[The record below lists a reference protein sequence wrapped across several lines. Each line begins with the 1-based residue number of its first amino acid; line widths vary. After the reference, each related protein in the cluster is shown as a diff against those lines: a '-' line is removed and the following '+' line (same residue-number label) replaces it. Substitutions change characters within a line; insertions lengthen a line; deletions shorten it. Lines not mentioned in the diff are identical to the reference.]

1 MPRAVADAPNL
12 SHNAALIWKVLCSG
26 EVRFKQDTEFH
37 EFAVKTG
44 MTEADLGPASE
55 ELIVRKMAEFVAE
68 DDDFVLRATEPA
80 KAALAGAEAD
90 DYTERLTAAF
100 KEACGEPNDALT
112 SFQRALSEMSAGDAT
127 EAVRKIKQ
135 AVFPFWSD
143 EIRINANA
151 IVRSALFS
159 ATRTSA
165 ERQRFEVETPVAAL
179 EGTELFYT
187 GFSLNQLDADVFEAA
202 LHLCRRSPVGDSVEI
217 SPYEFLR
224 TIGVAD
230 TPTSRVAVEASLSRM
245 VGGKIRVKRG
255 KGRLEA
261 TLIRLFEKNEANN
274 KYRIELQPEIA
285 RIFETDTRS
294 MAPSRLLAAVRD
306 SPLASWL
313 ARFFLSHLDPFPIK
327 YKKLQLICGSAEK
340 NPRKFRMR
348 AKTAMQKIERAHDR
362 LTAKDE
368 DYRDAAGGQKWLHLE
383 DDGKLAVATP
393 KSTAKHRR
401 AVELKAKKTTA

>member
-1 MPRAVADAPNL
+1 M
-12 SHNAALIWKVLCSG
+12 KVFRNKPAKHAS
-26 EVRFKQDTEFH
+26 
-37 EFAVKTG
+37 
-44 MTEADLGPASE
+44 EADNQESPESIENGRLAFE
-55 ELIVRKMAEFVAE
+55 AFVAE
-68 DDDFVLRATEPA
+68 ENKLTEAQAEAEKAFADEIEVIAAA
-80 KAALAGAEAD
+80 KGISVSADAVDNYTARLSGAYVEAHGFQQALA
-90 DYTERLTAAF
+90 
-100 KEACGEPNDALT
+100 
-112 SFQRALSEMSAGDAT
+112 EMSALEAT

-165 ERQRFEVETPVAAL
+165 ERQKFEVETPVAAL

-202 LHLCRRSPVGDSVEI
+202 LHLCRRDLLGESVEI

-224 TIGVAD
+224 TIGVPD
-230 TPTSRVAVEASLSRM
+230 TPTSRTAVEASLSRM

-261 TLIRLFEKNEANN
+261 TLIRLFEKNELTN
-274 KYRIELQPEIA
+274 KYRIEFQPEIA
-285 RIFETDTRS
+285 RIFEIDTRS
-294 MAPSRLLAAVRD
+294 MAPARLLAAVRD

-313 ARFFLSHLDPFPIK
+313 ARFFLSHQDPFPIK
-327 YKKLQLICGSAEK
+327 FQKLQLVCGATEK

-362 LTAKDE
+362 LSEKDE
-368 DYRDAAGGQKWLHLE
+368 AYRDAAGGQKWLHLE
-383 DDGKLAVATP
+383 DEGKLAVATP
-393 KSTAKHRR
+393 KSTPRHRR
-401 AVELKAKKTTA
+401 AVEAKSKKTVS